1 MSGQADTQAGVTLVE
16 LMIVLLVTPVL
27 LGAAF
32 MAMRNSSSAQQHA
45 SSMYS
50 VTEKLRKTLRRVSD
64 ELRLSSEDAEDLN
77 GNSTLDSGEDLNG
90 NGRLDSDWVISTSSV
105 TFNRML
111 PDGTY
116 SLPITYR
123 LNGTNL
129 EREWMTDASGNKM
142 TTVIATS
149 VTSFTLLQSSSKI
162 TIGMTVT
169 FNRSGGVVDTESSS
183 VSVLQ
188 RN

>member
-1 MSGQADTQAGVTLVE
+1 VAATNSQAGMTLVE
-16 LMIVLLVTPVL
+16 VVIVVLVTPIL

-32 MAMRNSSSAQQHA
+32 MAMRGSSNAHEQA
-45 SSMYS
+45 SSMAV
-50 VTEKLRKTLRRVSD
+50 VTEKLRTTLRRVSD
-64 ELRLSSEDAEDLN
+64 ELRLSSVDAEDVN
-77 GNSTLDSGEDLNG
+77 TNSALDAGEDLNN
-90 NGRLDSDWVISTSSV
+90 NGRLESDWAISTSSV

-111 PDGTY
+111 PNGTY

-129 EREWMTDASGNKM
+129 EREWMTDASGTRM
-142 TTVIATS
+142 TSVIATS
-149 VTSFTLLQSSSKI
+149 VTSFTVLMAASKI
-162 TIGMTVT
+162 TIGITVSV
-169 FNRSGGVVDTESSS
+169 NRPGGVVDTESSS